1 MSTGKVLQVSSDYAK
16 YIDPNQIVSIQLV
29 DGTTLKIK
37 ENDEEF
43 VEEGLQDAQQY
54 ETQEVQT
61 NEQGQKLRGRGLVGA
76 LAGAAAGAA
85 LIGTAAAIGGAARRR
100 RMAYGYGGYGM
111 RMPPPP
117 PYGPMGFGFGPRR
130 MGYW

>member
-43 VEEGLQDAQQY
+43 VEEGLQDA
-54 ETQEVQT
+54 
-61 NEQGQKLRGRGLVGA
+61 
-76 LAGAAAGAA
+76 
-85 LIGTAAAIGGAARRR
+85 
-100 RMAYGYGGYGM
+100 
-111 RMPPPP
+111 
-117 PYGPMGFGFGPRR
+117 
-130 MGYW
+130 